1 MASSKA
7 DPDRRSPQNSDPS
20 RDPLVHLQEE
30 GFLLDIP
37 GLCSGPWLASMAPKM
52 RPEKTPGGWEL
63 SNEDRFDYPGDSY
76 HYRLYTSKGPTVKRH
91 ILWLPEDKILLLADE
106 VHACG
111 RTGGPGGEFV
121 YRTTLPIDG
130 PAVFEPDSLA
140 REIYAVGARRKVLA
154 RIVPLTHPEGRSDR
168 RAGDFSLTGEGLV
181 LTAAGRNR
189 LFAAILIDFEPTR
202 VGRRVK
208 MTWRRLTVGENSEK
222 ADDAVAV
229 GFRYHAGG
237 DQYLIYRSLEQAA
250 PRSVLGEHILDGFV
264 VSRFT
269 PNEEADY
276 VFRQP

>member
-1 MASSKA
+1 MKIGSITPAT
-7 DPDRRSPQNSDPS
+7 PITTGFIHPRGRRSKGISS
-20 RDPLVHLQEE
+20 
-30 GFLLDIP
+30 GFPKIRSFFWP
-37 GLCSGPWLASMAPKM
+37 TRFTLAAEP
-52 RPEKTPGGWEL
+52 
-63 SNEDRFDYPGDSY
+63 
-76 HYRLYTSKGPTVKRH
+76 
-91 ILWLPEDKILLLADE
+91 A
-106 VHACG
+106 
-111 RTGGPGGEFV
+111 
-121 YRTTLPIDG
+121 G
-130 PAVFEPDSLA
+130 PAVSSSIEPPSRSTGRRCLSPIVSLGKSTPSA
-140 REIYAVGARRKVLA
+140 RGKVLA
-154 RIVPLTHPEGRSDR
+154 RIVPLSLPEWRSDR